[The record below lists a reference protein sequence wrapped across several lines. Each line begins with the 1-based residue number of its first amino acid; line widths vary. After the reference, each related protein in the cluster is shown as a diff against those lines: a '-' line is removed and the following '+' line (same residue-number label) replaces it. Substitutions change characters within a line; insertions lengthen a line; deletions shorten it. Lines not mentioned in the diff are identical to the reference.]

1 MLDHTVIKQRVRT
14 PTLQKQNVEGIP
26 PGETKLLLIL
36 SAPQGEI

>member
-26 PGETKLLLIL
+26 PGETKFTKLLLIL
-36 SAPQGEI
+36 SAP